1 MCPAGQDR
9 NRSRVPFLYDL
20 AQRVQEMPS
29 SIALRESLWMYPI
42 IETAHV
48 LGLCLFVGTA
58 WLWDLRLL
66 GWTLRRVP
74 VSQLSKQILP
84 WTAIGFVIMAL
95 SGAGLV
101 FSEPLRFYTNVFFRL
116 KLALLAFAGLNAF
129 IFHQT
134 IGRRKEE
141 WDLSPIVALSR
152 QTGGRTVVRTLGG
165 RHRDGAADCV

>member
-1 MCPAGQDR
+1 M
-9 NRSRVPFLYDL
+9 PFLYDL
-20 AQRVQEMPS
+20 AQRVQEMPW

-66 GWTLRRVP
+66 GWTLRAVP

-84 WTAIGFVIMAL
+84 WTAVGFVIMAL

-101 FSEPLRFYTNVFFRL
+101 FSEPLRFYTNIFFRI
-116 KLALLAFAGLNAF
+116 KLALLVFAGLNAF
-129 IFHQT
+129 VFHQT
-134 IGRRKEE
+134 VGRRKEE
-141 WDLSPIVALSR
+141 WDLTPLVPFRARLAGALSLGLWVAVIV
-152 QTGGRTVVRTLGG
+152 TGRLIAYNWFGAVRP
-165 RHRDGAADCV
+165 

>member
-1 MCPAGQDR
+1 MP
-9 NRSRVPFLYDL
+9 LLHDL
-20 AQRVQEMPS
+20 AQRVQEMPL
-29 SIALRESLWMYPI
+29 SIALRESLWMYPM

-58 WLWDLRLL
+58 WLWDFRLL

-74 VSQLSKQILP
+74 VSELSKQILP
-84 WTAIGFVIMAL
+84 WTAVGFAIMAV

-101 FSEPLRFYTNVFFRL
+101 FSEPLRFYTNIFFRI

-129 IFHQT
+129 VFHQT

-141 WDLSPIVALSR
+141 WDLSPLAPFRARVAGGLSLGLWAAVIV
-152 QTGGRTVVRTLGG
+152 TGRLIAYNWFGAVRP
-165 RHRDGAADCV
+165 